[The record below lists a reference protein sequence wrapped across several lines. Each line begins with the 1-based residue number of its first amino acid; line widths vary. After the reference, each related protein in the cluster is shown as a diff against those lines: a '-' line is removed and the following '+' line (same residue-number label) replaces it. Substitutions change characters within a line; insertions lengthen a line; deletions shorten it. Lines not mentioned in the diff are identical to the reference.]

1 MASHAGISKNIFSHN
16 FTQNSKVCCWYP
28 PRVNTVRRSKA
39 EEEDLDLGVGSQF
52 LGWWYVEESSAATMG
67 TFCWEFWLFQHDR
80 DLVPFL
86 FPWLTGE
93 ESCSDLTVCL
103 HRPSWYLVAFSF
115 LLFPSYLFPCREFPP
130 ISFIVV
136 WYICILSIP
145 FYETEG
151 IVGLIYIEVFQK
163 WYMPAGRKLKCAK
176 LQMYE
181 LLSLLEILSWD
192 RSGFGNKLSLVW
204 NL

>member
-1 MASHAGISKNIFSHN
+1 MLLIS
-16 FTQNSKVCCWYP
+16 T
-28 PRVNTVRRSKA
+28 RVNTVRRSKA
-39 EEEDLDLGVGSQF
+39 EEEDLDLGVGPQF

-67 TFCWEFWLFQHDR
+67 TFYWEFWLFQHDR

-136 WYICILSIP
+136 WYYLYSVYSFLWDWGNCGINLYRGIP
-145 FYETEG
+145 EM
-151 IVGLIYIEVFQK
+151 IHASRQK
-163 WYMPAGRKLKCAK
+163 TKVCKITNVWTPFSSGNS
-176 LQMYE
+176 E
-181 LLSLLEILSWD
+181 L
-192 RSGFGNKLSLVW
+192 G
-204 NL
+204 